1 MSEKL
6 TIKDETAAI
15 DYRAKDLWE
24 NLTDDQ
30 RKQISFYL
38 LLRYASDVKTS
49 NNDLVAMTIMK
60 TNEYYN
66 KHFFSLS
73 KHPRLLW
80 YLVCMTGNGEKDY
93 FHEYIKYKQKS
104 GDNKIYKILENM
116 YPTMKQE
123 ELEYLAQI
131 TTKEEIKEYAR
142 SMGMDDDAIKKLV

>member
-73 KHPRLLW
+73 KHPSLLW

-104 GDNKIYKILENM
+104 GDNKIYQILENM

-123 ELEYLAQI
+123 ELEYLAQV

-142 SMGMDDDAIKKLV
+142 SMGMDDDAIKKMV